1 MLLEK
6 FKLITLLKNKYYKT
20 FIVFINEKF
29 EYRKEWE
36 IWIIQIWEKKLIRG
50 LSIVHANLV
59 GFLPVDQTA
68 PPPAS

>member
-29 EYRKEWE
+29 EYRKE
-36 IWIIQIWEKKLIRG
+36 I
-50 LSIVHANLV
+50 
-59 GFLPVDQTA
+59 
-68 PPPAS
+68 